1 MRIKER
7 IIALLIAT
15 VSAVPSSGQAQ
26 EQSDSLVRLLDAR
39 SLRLIQSN
47 GQNLRKVIGP
57 ARFFHNNTYLLCDT
71 ALWNVDTRV
80 IDAVGNVSII
90 QDGTVLTSDKMVYYS
105 DMDLAEFRGHVVQ
118 LRDSDNNVLRTSNL
132 DYNTKDSVAVF
143 TEGGSMRDKDGQII
157 ESWRGTYDSKIK
169 TFTFT
174 SDVNMFT
181 DSVFVK
187 TSTLK
192 YESDKDK
199 ATFGSG
205 TDVWQEDNMLS
216 ADAGWYDRRREIFFF
231 RNNVHVMTDTQ
242 EGWSDSLY
250 FYRNTS
256 DVEMLGRAQVTDTS
270 RNVSAVAGRIRYSD
284 SLAQVTLTRKPAII
298 SEIEDG
304 GQRDTLY
311 FGADTMLYRTIRY
324 CDIDSIYLVDA
335 AKRLDELS
343 GDPVAAYRRKSAEE
357 AAKAAEEEA
366 KNDPNYRPPQQNK
379 NTPDKGRPTEGSAE
393 PPLADA
399 SLKVQDSGAAQAQL
413 PDVSR
418 PPVPELP
425 GRPLSSAP
433 GRNVLDSL
441 AVQDSLGPVD
451 SLAPV
456 DTLAPGDSLAVL
468 DSLPPAHSADSL
480 FTGDTLFA
488 ADTVAVEPLD
498 TTKFGFLTA
507 LRNVKLYRRDMQ
519 IVCDSL
525 EYSDVDSL
533 ARLFN
538 DPIVWNEVTQQYS
551 ADSITAVL
559 RGNAMEKVYLMSDAF
574 IHMKEDETLYDQIK
588 GTEVIAYFDANGT
601 LKRFDA
607 LGGASGIFFLEEHGV
622 LATVNKK
629 ESKMLSADFI
639 DGQIDKIRYYEEV
652 KSDAYPVVQLTR
664 EERLLKGFNWQ
675 PDKRPADRN
684 AVTSLSLRPVER
696 ARYMSRPRAEFRQTD
711 TYFPGYMSDIYV
723 QIAVRDSLAKVR
735 AEQRRLE
742 EERLALQGGADSI
755 AAVDSLAAMDSL
767 KVKDMADSLAVPD
780 SALAVQKPA
789 ADSLA
794 AGDSLSFAGDAAA
807 MVLDRKALKEKA
819 AAERR
824 AAREARIKAREER
837 WAEKD
842 RIEAE
847 KAAAKQEKKAAKNRE
862 RKRKT
867 LEAAE
872 KQARK
877 DAAVLE
883 RYLKALEAKEAK
895 RNRKV
900 SRVHMPL

>member
-270 RNVSAVAGRIRYSD
+270 RNVSAVAGQIRYSD

-357 AAKAAEEEA
+357 AAKAAEEAA

-379 NTPDKGRPTEGSAE
+379 NTPDKGRPSDGGAE

-399 SLKVQDSGAAQAQL
+399 SPKVQDSGAAQAQL

-456 DTLAPGDSLAVL
+456 DTLAPVDSLAVL
-468 DSLPPAHSADSL
+468 DSLSPAHSADSL

-507 LRNVKLYRRDMQ
+507 LRNVKL
-519 IVCDSL
+519 
-525 EYSDVDSL
+525 
-533 ARLFN
+533 
-538 DPIVWNEVTQQYS
+538 
-551 ADSITAVL
+551 
-559 RGNAMEKVYLMSDAF
+559 
-574 IHMKEDETLYDQIK
+574 
-588 GTEVIAYFDANGT
+588 
-601 LKRFDA
+601 
-607 LGGASGIFFLEEHGV
+607 
-622 LATVNKK
+622 
-629 ESKMLSADFI
+629 
-639 DGQIDKIRYYEEV
+639 
-652 KSDAYPVVQLTR
+652 
-664 EERLLKGFNWQ
+664 
-675 PDKRPADRN
+675 
-684 AVTSLSLRPVER
+684 
-696 ARYMSRPRAEFRQTD
+696 
-711 TYFPGYMSDIYV
+711 
-723 QIAVRDSLAKVR
+723 
-735 AEQRRLE
+735 
-742 EERLALQGGADSI
+742 
-755 AAVDSLAAMDSL
+755 
-767 KVKDMADSLAVPD
+767 
-780 SALAVQKPA
+780 
-789 ADSLA
+789 
-794 AGDSLSFAGDAAA
+794 
-807 MVLDRKALKEKA
+807 
-819 AAERR
+819 
-824 AAREARIKAREER
+824 
-837 WAEKD
+837 
-842 RIEAE
+842 
-847 KAAAKQEKKAAKNRE
+847 
-862 RKRKT
+862 
-867 LEAAE
+867 
-872 KQARK
+872 
-877 DAAVLE
+877 
-883 RYLKALEAKEAK
+883 
-895 RNRKV
+895 
-900 SRVHMPL
+900 